1 MVTAPSVANFK
12 HLTMVG
18 SNTPACLLSQGL
30 PLTKSRPIHFRF
42 FHSGL
47 TWASL
52 WKALNFATRSVES
65 WAALTARVLGI
76 TRRDLANSAIAS
88 CSREPWE
95 ERQWG
100 VFTKERKP
108 KAAAYEPEQA
118 SGCSHHAGRVVLQVN
133 GKGRLYSAPTWDHR
147 LWLQNSLHHT
157 KGIV

>member
-1 MVTAPSVANFK
+1 MLVITSHPLNEFK
-12 HLTMVG
+12 KKNQTTVYDTQMTMKKG
-18 SNTPACLLSQGL
+18 AYAY
-30 PLTKSRPIHFRF
+30 HFRF
-42 FHSGL
+42 FRSGL